1 MRPRTSYQRV
11 VSYRPSPLPD
21 YEQKTTPIFPVPSSR
36 QYSRQIHSQLNQQQI
51 EPTKAELSHNLL
63 QKKLKCLQ
71 NETELNFFRTQ
82 CEQMQQELSVNR
94 LELKNA
100 FVEAIRLKAENDE
113 LRKTSFKEDLDTLK
127 TELSNAKKELERE
140 IIKRMEIEK
149 ELQFNLNIKD
159 VKQEAQNQ
167 NEMNQEEFEEEL
179 DEEEQYLQT
188 MLMKLNQENKQLKE
202 EVQTLKA
209 QNQELRLAK

>member
-36 QYSRQIHSQLNQQQI
+36 QYSRQIYSQHQQQI

-63 QKKLKCLQ
+63 QKRLKCLQ

-140 IIKRMEIEK
+140 IIKRIEIEK
-149 ELQFNLNIKD
+149 ELQFNLNTKE
-159 VKQEAQNQ
+159 VK
-167 NEMNQEEFEEEL
+167 EMNQEEFEEEL

-188 MLMKLNQENKQLKE
+188 MLMKLNKENKQLKE

-209 QNQELRLAK
+209 QNQELRGIPK

>member
-21 YEQKTTPIFPVPSSR
+21 YEQKTTPIFPTPFTK
-36 QYSRQIHSQLNQQQI
+36 QYSHQSYNQFQQQQI

-63 QKKLKCLQ
+63 QKRLKCLQ

-100 FVEAIRLKAENDE
+100 FVEAIRLKAENDQ
-113 LRKTSFKEDLDTLK
+113 LQKTSFKEELDSLK
-127 TELSNAKKELERE
+127 EQLINTKKELEKE

-149 ELQFNLNIKD
+149 ELENNKIS
-159 VKQEAQNQ
+159 VKEVEQEAQK
-167 NEMNQEEFEEEL
+167 EMNKNEFEEEM

-202 EVQTLKA
+202 EIQTLKA